1 MELDYQGRDPGR
13 TKLWIAIGV
22 MAVLLTVLIS
32 LLLSE
37 ERPQGLVQLPAASSV
52 SLAPKPQ
59 PAESAPIVVA
69 GQGGGGCE
77 TDPSTYDMTV
87 IAVGERISAGASDQ
101 PIYLQDSERLVRKYY
116 IDLSGVP
123 DAEKPRLSNILSVGQ
138 QLKVRYVL
146 CGSGGFRFLTF
157 MQPMAAG

>member
-1 MELDYQGRDPGR
+1 MQSDYQGHDPGR
-13 TKLWIAIGV
+13 TKLWIAIGL

-32 LLLSE
+32 LLLSG
-37 ERPQGLVQLPAASSV
+37 ERPRELTQSPESRQEPGLEPR
-52 SLAPKPQ
+52 
-59 PAESAPIVVA
+59 PAESAPIVVT

-77 TDPSTYDMTV
+77 TDSTTYDMTV
-87 IAVGERISAGASDQ
+87 IAIGERSSADASEQ

-123 DAEKPRLSNILSVGQ
+123 DAERPRLPNILSVGQ
-138 QLKVRYVL
+138 RLKVRYVL

-157 MQPMAAG
+157 MQPVATG